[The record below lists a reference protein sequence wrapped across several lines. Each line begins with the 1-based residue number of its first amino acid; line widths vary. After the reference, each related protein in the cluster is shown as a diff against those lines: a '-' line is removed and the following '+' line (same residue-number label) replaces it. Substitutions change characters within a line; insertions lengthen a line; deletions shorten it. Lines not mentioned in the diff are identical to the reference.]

1 MVKWHLL
8 PSLGKLLFN
17 LAQLLSAADY
27 QEHYTR
33 DLGHA
38 ALQAANQGEHFSP
51 LLFSSILPVPHA
63 ISGVRPCLQSLLT
76 VRMLCDLSWGA
87 LTF

>member
-17 LAQLLSAADY
+17 LAQLLAAADY

-38 ALQAANQGEHFSP
+38 ALQAAHQGGHVSP
-51 LLFSSILPVPHA
+51 LLFPSPLPHA